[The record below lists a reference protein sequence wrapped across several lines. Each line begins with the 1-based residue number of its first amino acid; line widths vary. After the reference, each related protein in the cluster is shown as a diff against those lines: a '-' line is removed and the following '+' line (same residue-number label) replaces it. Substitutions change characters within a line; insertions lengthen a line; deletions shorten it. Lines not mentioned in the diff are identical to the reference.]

1 MKPVHKISNP
11 ANGTSNVDSI
21 VDFLLHKRES
31 DESQDE
37 AQVIEDKENV
47 NDPNAKVVSQT
58 EDVSEHG
65 MKTENSFEQK
75 KEKDSMLVNK
85 KMKPKLHSLE
95 G

>member
-47 NDPNAKVVSQT
+47 NDLNAKVVSQT

-75 KEKDSMLVNK
+75 KEKDSMMVNK
-85 KMKPKLHSLE
+85 KMKPTLQSLE

>member
-1 MKPVHKISNP
+1 MHKVSNP
-11 ANGTSNVDSI
+11 ANGTNNVDSI
-21 VDFLLHKRES
+21 VDFLLHKKDS

-47 NDPNAKVVSQT
+47 NDPNTKVVSQT

-75 KEKDSMLVNK
+75 KEKDSMMVNK
-85 KMKPKLHSLE
+85 KMKPKMQSLE